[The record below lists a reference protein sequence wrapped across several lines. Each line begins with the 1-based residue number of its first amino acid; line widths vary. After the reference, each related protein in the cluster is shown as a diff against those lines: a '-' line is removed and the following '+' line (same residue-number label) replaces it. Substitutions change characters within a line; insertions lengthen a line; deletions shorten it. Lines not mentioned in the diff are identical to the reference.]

1 MTKNTNTQETPG
13 GTIGGIVGLFTL
25 FAMIYWGDCGV
36 WTSLITSL
44 LTGAIIG
51 AMIDSA
57 TEVEKTQKEEDDD
70 DDDDFDLP
78 GFGEPIWESK
88 VGVPV
93 NFAYTNACGKKTK
106 RRVTLHKIF
115 KDSKTRFYFRGYCHL
130 RNEERT
136 FISNNIRDLHD
147 DNGEILDL
155 PEFINSLAGYSAFGS
170 TKVKSIRKK
179 VKKRKK

>member
-1 MTKNTNTQETPG
+1 MTEKTNTQETLG
-13 GTIGGIVGLFTL
+13 GTIGGIAGLFVL
-25 FAMIYWGDCGV
+25 FAMIYWGDCNV
-36 WTSLITSL
+36 WTSLIVSL
-44 LTGAIIG
+44 LAGAIIG
-51 AMIDSA
+51 AMIDSSIKA
-57 TEVEKTQKEEDDD
+57 EEAQKEENG
-70 DDDDFDLP
+70 DDDFDLP

-88 VGVPV
+88 EGVPV

-155 PEFINSLAGYSAFGS
+155 PGLINDLAGYSAFGS
-170 TKVKSIRKK
+170 TEVKSVKNQRKE
-179 VKKRKK
+179 KK